1 MTLINAEVKLVK
13 LEVGGLVVD
22 VSVNSAGG
30 LCAMLFL
37 DAVDGFI
44 GQNSLFKRSILLVKS
59 WCFYESRVLG
69 AHHALLSTYAVET
82 LVLFVF
88 NHFGARLERP
98 MDVLHA
104 LLGYFGSFDW
114 ETHGI
119 SLAGPVALGGGG
131 VGVGPAGA
139 GGGPA

>member
-1 MTLINAEVKLVK
+1 MPLKCYLPDGDVDVTAIFPEERAPDGWAQRLMQAVERARLQHPQRSALEVGEVTLINAEVKLVK

-59 WCFYESRVLG
+59 WCFATFPKR
-69 AHHALLSTYAVET
+69 LLSEACATSWS
-82 LVLFVF
+82 
-88 NHFGARLERP
+88 R
-98 MDVLHA
+98 
-104 LLGYFGSFDW
+104 
-114 ETHGI
+114 
-119 SLAGPVALGGGG
+119 
-131 VGVGPAGA
+131 
-139 GGGPA
+139 